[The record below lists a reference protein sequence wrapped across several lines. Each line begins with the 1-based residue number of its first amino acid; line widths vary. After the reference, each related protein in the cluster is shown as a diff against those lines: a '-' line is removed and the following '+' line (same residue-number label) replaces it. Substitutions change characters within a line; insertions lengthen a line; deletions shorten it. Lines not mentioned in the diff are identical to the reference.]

1 MTELLHYLG
10 NDDSYQNDK
19 SDDKDKDC
27 DRDDNIRLCAM
38 ITLGDEA
45 SSLCAPQTKSP
56 LGPLCLQTDWIFPT
70 SKVLI
75 HTQEN
80 DELLA
85 QNAT

>member
-10 NDDSYQNDK
+10 NDDNYQNDK

-38 ITLGDEA
+38 ITLGDGA

-56 LGPLCLQTDWIFPT
+56 LGPLCLQTDWIIPT
-70 SKVLI
+70 
-75 HTQEN
+75 QP
-80 DELLA
+80 
-85 QNAT
+85 QNC